1 MQAALVRKRIHNP
14 AEQHSDANKKDE
26 RFDAVMNPLPRCVPA
41 QNSKHDRDEKCKKRH
56 GWKMMDD
63 HFKPAVGDKRQAK
76 KMRSCLPC
84 PHLLPLVTAF
94 QGLRS
99 NAMSYASRIA
109 STFSIPAEIR

>member
-56 GWKMMDD
+56 GCKMMYD
-63 HFKPAVGDKRQAK
+63 HFKTCCNWRAASK
-76 KMRSCLPC
+76 KIVVMLALPSS
-84 PHLLPLVTAF
+84 LVTRHCLS
-94 QGLRS
+94 GLTAQCNVVCVKDREHVQHS
-99 NAMSYASRIA
+99 GGN
-109 STFSIPAEIR
+109 